1 MNKAEQLLIM
11 SLVAILT
18 CFGTMFYV
26 MRPDPVAQQ
35 EKKNKIEQEQTAVG
49 AQTETEIR
57 NKQEQ
62 AAVGAQTET
71 EIRNGQLQA
80 RKQELE
86 QRRKKAI
93 QEADKAGT
101 FVWPPPEVKINF
113 SPSPI
118 SVFEACRNGGSG
130 QGSPGCIRYQESMTV
145 PFDQNVESVAKPPWA
160 VNIHPAYRR

>member
-11 SLVAILT
+11 SLVVILT

-35 EKKNKIEQEQTAVG
+35 EKKNK
-49 AQTETEIR
+49 TE
-57 NKQEQ
+57 QEQ

-80 RKQELE
+80 KEQELE

-93 QEADKAGT
+93 QEAVKSGT
-101 FVWPPPEVKINF
+101 FVLPTPEVKINF

-130 QGSPGCIRYQESMTV
+130 QGSPGCNSYQERMTV
-145 PFDQNVESVAKPPWA
+145 PIDPTSAERAAKPPGSI
-160 VNIHPAYRR
+160 NTHPAWRR

>member
-35 EKKNKIEQEQTAVG
+35 EKKNKIEQEQV
-49 AQTETEIR
+49 
-57 NKQEQ
+57 
-62 AAVGAQTET
+62 AVGAQTET
-71 EIRNGQLQA
+71 EIRNGQRQA
-80 RKQELE
+80 REQELE

-93 QEADKAGT
+93 EEGT
-101 FVWPPPEVKINF
+101 VFLPTTEVKINF

-118 SVFEACRNGGSG
+118 SVFESCRNGGSG
-130 QGSPGCIRYQESMTV
+130 YGSTACNRYQESRTV
-145 PFDQNVESVAKPPWA
+145 PIDPTSAERAAKPPGSI
-160 VNIHPAYRR
+160 NTHPAYRR